1 MAGRMTYVEA
11 IREALA
17 EEMERDD
24 RVFFMGQDVG
34 RYGGLFGQSAGLQ
47 ERFGKRRVAWK

>member
-24 RVFFMGQDVG
+24 RVLFMGQDVG
-34 RYGGLFGQSAGLQ
+34 RYGGLFVSHVVLSTSIL
-47 ERFGKRRVAWK
+47 